1 MIIKHEFCNF
11 KGIDS
16 ENIFNPY
23 SLKNKGAEKARESEM
38 VIARTAR
45 FCKYYILYDSYVI
58 HICLVHLQFQ

>member
-23 SLKNKGAEKARESEM
+23 SLENEGAE
-38 VIARTAR
+38 
-45 FCKYYILYDSYVI
+45 
-58 HICLVHLQFQ
+58 